1 MTLYHLNDVLAGTAI
16 GDWLRVI
23 TTDLV
28 NRDEIA
34 WNLIQITFSSY
45 HIHGIFMTE
54 EKYAI
59 YFQVIKCYNNQ
70 IFNRLGEKFFV
81 YLYHFVIGKYGH
93 LNESESYK
101 TDIEVA
107 IRKINSGENHTLSIS
122 PDPARTAIP
131 YPGLVFTD
139 ESGTTLIFR
148 GE

>member
-1 MTLYHLNDVLAGTAI
+1 MALYHLNDVLAGTAI

-34 WNLIQITFSSY
+34 WNLIQITFSVY
-45 HIHGIFMTE
+45 HVHGIFMTG
-54 EKYAI
+54 EKYAS
-59 YFQVIKCYNNQ
+59 YLKVIKCYNNQ
-70 IFNRLGEKFFV
+70 IFNRLGEKFFI

-101 TDIEVA
+101 KEIEVA
-107 IRKINSGENHTLSIS
+107 IRKINSGERHTLSITH
-122 PDPARTAIP
+122 DPVLTAVP

-139 ESGTTLIFR
+139 ESATTLVCR